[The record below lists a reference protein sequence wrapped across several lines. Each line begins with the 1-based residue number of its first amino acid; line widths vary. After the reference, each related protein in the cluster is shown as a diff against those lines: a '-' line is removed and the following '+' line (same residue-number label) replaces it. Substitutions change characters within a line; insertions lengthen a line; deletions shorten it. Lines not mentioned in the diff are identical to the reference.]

1 MELRIL
7 GSGTSTPAVERGC
20 AGYLLRLNGK
30 TFLVDAG
37 PGTLRALAKNNTSL
51 ADITDIFITH
61 THVDHCGDL
70 PALLFGMKYGLA
82 APRNDLTLYGPEG
95 FSAFMEK
102 LSDAY
107 GDQLR
112 PKDWALH
119 TRDHAT
125 AEIMIGS
132 VKVSTIPVEHPI
144 AAIGYRFDGGNG
156 KALACSGDTAPCSNI
171 IKLAMH
177 CEALLMECSR
187 PDESPIAGHATTSEA
202 AAVAK
207 KAEVKTLIL
216 THIYP
221 ENDTSDL
228 EQRAARFFDGIVI
241 AARDGMRIV
250 I

>member
-82 APRNDLTLYGPEG
+82 APRNDLTLHGPEG

-125 AEIMIGS
+125 TGIMIDS
-132 VKVSTIPVEHPI
+132 VKVDTMPVEHPI
-144 AAIGYRFDGGNG
+144 AAIGYRFDDGNG
-156 KALACSGDTAPCSNI
+156 KTLACSGDTAPCSNI

-228 EQRAARFFDGIVI
+228 EQRATRFFDGIVI

>member
-7 GSGTSTPAVERGC
+7 GSGTSTPAAERGC
-20 AGYLLRLNGK
+20 AGYVLRLNGK

-37 PGTLRALAKNNTSL
+37 PGTLRALAKHGTNL

-70 PALLFGMKYGLA
+70 PALLFAMKYGLA
-82 APRNDLTLYGPEG
+82 SPRKELTLHGPEG
-95 FSAFMEK
+95 FVTFMGK
-102 LSDAY
+102 LSDAF
-107 GDQLR
+107 GDQMR
-112 PKDWALH
+112 PTEWTLH
-119 TRDHAT
+119 LRDHA
-125 AEIMIGS
+125 AGEFMVDS
-132 VKVSTIPVEHPI
+132 VKVNTIPVEHPI
-144 AAIGYRFDGGNG
+144 AAIGYRFDNGNG
-156 KALACSGDTAPCSNI
+156 KTLTCSGDTAPCNNI
-171 IKLAMH
+171 IELAMK

-221 ENDTSDL
+221 ENDTTDL

>member
-1 MELRIL
+1 MELWIL
-7 GSGTSTPAVERGC
+7 GSGTSTPAAERGC

-82 APRNDLTLYGPEG
+82 APRNNLTLHGPEG
-95 FSAFMEK
+95 FSGFVNKLLEAF
-102 LSDAY
+102 
-107 GDQLR
+107 GDQIR
-112 PKDWALH
+112 PSDWPMHL
-119 TRDHAT
+119 RDHST
-125 AEIMIGS
+125 EEFVVDS
-132 VKVSTIPVEHPI
+132 VKINTIPVEHPI
-144 AAIGYRFDGGNG
+144 AAIGYRFDDGNG
-156 KALACSGDTAPCSNI
+156 KSLACSGDTAPCNNI
-171 IKLAMH
+171 IKLAMN
-177 CEALLMECSR
+177 CDALLMECSR
-187 PDESPIAGHATTSEA
+187 PDDSPIAGHATTSEA

-221 ENDTSDL
+221 ENDTTDL
-228 EQRAARFFDGIVI
+228 EQRATRFFDGIVI
-241 AARDGMRIV
+241 TARDGMRIV

>member
-37 PGTLRALAKNNTSL
+37 PGTLRALAKNNISV

-70 PALLFGMKYGLA
+70 PALLFGMKYGIA
-82 APRNDLTLYGPEG
+82 ATRNDLNLHGPQG
-95 FSAFMEK
+95 FTDFVGKLLDAF
-102 LSDAY
+102 
-107 GDQLR
+107 GDQIR
-112 PKDWALH
+112 PTDWALLP
-119 TRDHAT
+119 RDHAT
-125 AEIMIGS
+125 AEFMIDS
-132 VKVSTIPVEHPI
+132 VKVNTMPVEHPI
-144 AAIGYRFDGGNG
+144 AAIGYRFDNGNG
-156 KALACSGDTAPCSNI
+156 KTLAYSGDTAPCSNI
-171 IKLAMH
+171 IKLSMN

-207 KAEVKTLIL
+207 KAAVKTLIL

-221 ENDTSDL
+221 ENDTTDL